1 MVNYF
6 VVNLLISSTDKFISF
21 FPHLVAYLVSSNKN
35 SVKYMSEE
43 KVKEIFEE
51 VVGNHGK

>member
-35 SVKYMSEE
+35 LIKLGF
-43 KVKEIFEE
+43 KENVHKFDI
-51 VVGNHGK
+51 